1 MKNSILNFEKEEVN
15 NFIVSDYF
23 SKNINLY
30 SIITDTIKNE
40 YFSIYRIM
48 DNDKIE
54 RISYELYGTT
64 DYWDLLLLINDRN
77 ALDGMTYDFET
88 CSSAVESYINK
99 YEFEIYSNK
108 DFSTQRRDELIQEFD
123 EKYKLRNEVNRYLFI
138 VNPSKMQDFLK
149 IIKLAGF
156 EW

>member
-123 EKYKLRNEVNRYLFI
+123 EKYKLRSEANRYLFI